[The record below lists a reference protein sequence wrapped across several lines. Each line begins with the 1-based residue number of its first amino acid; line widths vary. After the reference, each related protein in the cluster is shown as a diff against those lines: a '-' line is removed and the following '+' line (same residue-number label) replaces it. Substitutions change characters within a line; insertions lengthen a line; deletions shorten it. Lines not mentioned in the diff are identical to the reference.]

1 LQTPDQFSAESVLS
15 SLSISSEHEALEI
28 ADKVEAA
35 LYIWKR
41 KANLSQNRAAW
52 DMRSDLV
59 NDGDKNVV
67 LWSRAKSMLLCLKEK
82 YPSLSQTTLDTSK
95 LQYNKVLQGSWHLHW
110 AWYQSLLTELK
121 HST

>member
-1 LQTPDQFSAESVLS
+1 MSVGDDIYYHMQTTDQFSAETVLS
-15 SLSISSEHEALEI
+15 SLHISSEHEALEI

-41 KANLSQNRAAW
+41 KVNISHNRVAW
-52 DMRSDLV
+52 DMRLDLA

-67 LWSRAKSMLLCLKEK
+67 LSSRAKSLLLCLKEQ

-95 LQYNKVLQGSWHLHW
+95 LQYNKV
-110 AWYQSLLTELK
+110 
-121 HST
+121 